1 MYTVVWTETAEKS
14 YENNLQ
20 YLSEYW
26 STREIRNFMDK
37 VDEAVMNISLN
48 SLIGS
53 VSEEN
58 YNYRKYLVVPQ
69 IYLYYRITSERIYL
83 VSFWNNFQDPDR
95 LQKLL
100 T

>member
-53 VSEEN
+53 VSEE
-58 YNYRKYLVVPQ
+58 K
-69 IYLYYRITSERIYL
+69 
-83 VSFWNNFQDPDR
+83 
-95 LQKLL
+95 
-100 T
+100 

>member
-58 YNYRKYLVVPQ
+58 DNYRKYLVVPQ
-69 IYLYYRITSERIYL
+69 IYLYYRVTSDRIYL